1 MDPASNNTQQPLGDA
16 DQSMRNAAWPAGY
29 GAQTDAD
36 MQAMRA
42 GMEFLTRALG
52 MAGPAGPNV
61 GDEQEDHH
69 QEDQHEWMGHQV
81 QEQSPLCVAGPMQII
96 AGDGAFFDQD
106 VDDFI
111 HSARE
116 ISPKSADY
124 AVVSIIGAQ
133 SSGKSYLLNC
143 LFGTSFK
150 VMNAST
156 GRRQTTKGMWL
167 SRCVR
172 PSLFIMDVEGSD
184 GRERGEDD
192 TSFEKQ
198 GALFALTISD
208 LMMVNMWLRDIG
220 REQGGSIPLLRTV
233 FRERAKLEPGRT
245 KVLVVIRG
253 YDNETPF
260 NTLVDDVVTN
270 MEELWKSIHDQP
282 GRPRVLFRDY
292 IEVSVVAL
300 PDKIQE
306 QKFKREVAKL
316 REWFAKNSLVGFR
329 QDKVSA
335 SDFSFSAKGIWEAI
349 RQNKRLNL
357 PAHRVM
363 VSSFFCEKVVKESIN
378 SLESNEDYLSLKKGA
393 QGSPKEFS
401 EKLGALLKSLLTHF
415 DTETELYEA
424 QERAAKR
431 QELEDEVL
439 HQVEPI
445 CRDLLYALRLRTSS
459 ESKDKITNLFGNAD
473 DPSTIVDQS
482 VEDCLKKYIES
493 CEDLRTRYKNL
504 CDENCKV
511 LKSELLSFAKIMAE
525 RIKDMR
531 IRVEAEHARDEAEQ
545 KAERVKAE
553 AALAKEEANREAERA
568 KEETERLIEQARKE
582 AEQAKQEADKRA
594 REAELA
600 ATNNQLNNPL
610 MGLGAL
616 IGAIGR
622 GILFGPAGMVGMG
635 GGMLGPTMQNQYG
648 PLPAVAFN
656 LLTLHRAMDMN
667 LHTLQQAMLT
677 EPPTLQ

>member
-1 MDPASNNTQQPLGDA
+1 
-16 DQSMRNAAWPAGY
+16 
-29 GAQTDAD
+29 
-36 MQAMRA
+36 
-42 GMEFLTRALG
+42 
-52 MAGPAGPNV
+52 
-61 GDEQEDHH
+61 
-69 QEDQHEWMGHQV
+69 
-81 QEQSPLCVAGPMQII
+81 
-96 AGDGAFFDQD
+96 
-106 VDDFI
+106 
-111 HSARE
+111 
-116 ISPKSADY
+116 
-124 AVVSIIGAQ
+124 
-133 SSGKSYLLNC
+133 
-143 LFGTSFK
+143 
-150 VMNAST
+150 MNAST

-306 QKFKREVAKL
+306 QKFKREPGLLDNLVAKL

-378 SLESNEDYLSLKKGA
+378 SLESNEDYLSLKKGV
-393 QGSPKEFS
+393 QSSPKEFS

-431 QELEDEVL
+431 QELEDGVL
-439 HQVEPI
+439 QQVEPI

-459 ESKDKITNLFGNAD
+459 ESKDKITNLFSNAD

-525 RIKDMR
+525 RIKYLFILFLLFGVTVDTKLKEFSGLEVPAGTTQLAVDRWLDMR

-553 AALAKEEANREAERA
+553 AALAKEEADREAERA

-648 PLPAVAFN
+648 PATGRGFQPPYP
-656 LLTLHRAMDMN
+656 TPDYGY
-667 LHTLQQAMLT
+667 
-677 EPPTLQ
+677 EPPYPPTSHAYGAPNPSMRPGYNPPAQSYSAKPIPPPRNPANLPGLQPAKPIPPPRNPANLPGLQPAKPIPPPRNPANLPGSQPAKPIPPPRNPANLPGSQPAKPIPPPRQLPK